1 MGIPSAIFLLFPY
14 LYLSKIFNM
23 NHSPVEGFSKLTKQR
38 KIDWLV
44 KEYLNEDR
52 SYEQILQQYW
62 NEDATLQKLHEE
74 FSENTISNFYMPY
87 GIAPNFLIDG
97 KLLALPMAVE
107 ESSVVA
113 AASKSAKFWLTRGG
127 FKTTIINTKKLGH
140 THFIFKVEPHKLL
153 HFFNFKLK
161 QKLFEAT
168 EDITKNMRN
177 RGGGILNIRLIDK
190 TADMVDYYQLKAS
203 FDTVDSMGAN
213 FINSCLEQFGKTLK
227 EEVEKESDFTR
238 EEKDSLQIVMNIL
251 SNFTPDCIVRAEVSC
266 RINEL
271 NDDSGISNEEFATK
285 FKRAVTIAEIEPFRA
300 TTHNKGIMNGVD
312 AVVIATGNDF
322 RATEACA
329 HAYAAKD
336 GKYSSLT
343 HCTIDNGI
351 FRFWI
356 DLPIS
361 VGVVGGL
368 TNLHPLVKFS
378 LALLG
383 KPSAQELMSILAVSG
398 LAQNFAALRSL
409 TTTGIQKGHMKMH
422 LFNIL
427 NQLGATEDEK
437 QYFVN
442 YFKDKTVTHHE
453 VIAEFNKLRGK

>member
-1 MGIPSAIFLLFPY
+1 
-14 LYLSKIFNM
+14 M
-23 NHSPVEGFSKLTKQR
+23 NHSPVEGFSKLSKQR
-38 KIDWLV
+38 KIDWLI
-44 KEYLNEDR
+44 KEYLSEDR
-52 SYEQILQQYW
+52 SYEQVLQQYW
-62 NEDATLQKLHEE
+62 NSDETLQKLHEE

-97 KLLALPMAVE
+97 KLLVLPMAVE

-113 AASKSAKFWLTRGG
+113 AASKAAKFWIDKGG

-140 THFIFKVEPHKLL
+140 THFILDVEPHKIL

-161 QKLFEAT
+161 KKLFEAT
-168 EDITKNMRN
+168 EAVTKNMRN
-177 RGGGILNIRLIDK
+177 RGGGILNIHLIDK
-190 TADMVDYYQLKAS
+190 SAELENYFQLKAS

-227 EEVEKESDFTR
+227 EEVEKEESFTQ

-266 RINEL
+266 KIEDL
-271 NDDSGISNEEFATK
+271 KDDSGISNEEFATK
-285 FKRAVTIAEIEPFRA
+285 FKRAVTIAEIEPYRA

-322 RATEACA
+322 RATAACA

-398 LAQNFAALRSL
+398 LAQNFGALRSL
-409 TTTGIQKGHMKMH
+409 VTTGIQKGHMKMH

-437 QYFVN
+437 NYFVT

-453 VIAEFNKLRGK
+453 VISEFNQLRNK